1 MSEEY
6 KSLRKEYALASIQ
19 DEQLDADPFVQFGT
33 WFLEAKNSGM
43 SEPNAMLLATVSAEG
58 QPSLRA
64 VLLKAWSKSGFV
76 FFTNYQSRKGRE
88 ISENQ
93 NVALLFYWPMLERQV
108 RIEGK
113 AQKVAREVSE
123 RYFAER
129 PRASQLSAAVSEQ
142 SKTVSSRQYLEAAV
156 VDLENKLGSAQVPCP
171 ENWGGYQVVP
181 VQFEFWQGREN
192 RLHDRFEYCLNK
204 HNGWE
209 QSRLAP

>member
-1 MSEEY
+1 
-6 KSLRKEYALASIQ
+6 
-19 DEQLDADPFVQFGT
+19 
-33 WFLEAKNSGM
+33 
-43 SEPNAMLLATVSAEG
+43 
-58 QPSLRA
+58 
-64 VLLKAWSKSGFV
+64 
-76 FFTNYQSRKGRE
+76 
-88 ISENQ
+88 
-93 NVALLFYWPMLERQV
+93 
-108 RIEGK
+108 
-113 AQKVAREVSE
+113 
-123 RYFAER
+123 
-129 PRASQLSAAVSEQ
+129 VSEQ